1 MGGSGKTRRREM
13 LNAQKVEGLK
23 PEALPYRVPDARAKG
38 LALRVAPTG
47 AKTWDLSYRVKGSG
61 KVKRLSLGR
70 VGDVSLE
77 QARDRAHQLTSAAR
91 RGVDLLA
98 EEEEAREAK
107 AREIT
112 VEQLIERY
120 VARRVAGRLK
130 TSKEI
135 ESRLRRALAP
145 IMARKVS
152 ELRRRDLRELFD
164 AAADEGHEREAEK
177 RRQTVGAMFRWGL
190 SQDLVETD
198 PTAGLKA
205 YDPGRPRDRVLS
217 AEEIEK
223 LWLWLEKA
231 RCRRR
236 PLTSCACSSSPALAV
251 ARSRACRSKRS
262 TRPNGSG
269 RCPPPVRRT
278 ARSGSRRSWAWR
290 ARSSRSA
297 SPGCVVVRCSR
308 QKPARR

>member
-1 MGGSGKTRRREM
+1 MGGAGKARTREM
-13 LNAQKVEGLK
+13 LNA
-23 PEALPYRVPDARAKG
+23 
-38 LALRVAPTG
+38 
-47 AKTWDLSYRVKGSG
+47 WDLSYRVKGSG

-70 VGDVSLE
+70 VSDVSLE

-91 RGVDLLA
+91 RGVDLLV

-120 VARRVAGRLK
+120 VARRVTGRLR

-135 ESRLRRALAP
+135 ESRLKRALAA
-145 IMARKVS
+145 ITARKVS

-177 RRQTVGAMFRWGL
+177 RRQTTGAMFRWGV

-217 AEEIEK
+217 TDEIEK
-223 LWLWLEKA
+223 LWLWLENGSLSTTTADILRMQLLTGA
-231 RCRRR
+231 RCGE
-236 PLTSCACSSSPALAV
+236 V
-251 ARSRACRSKRS
+251 AGMQVEEIDMVES
-262 TRPNGSG
+262 SG
-269 RCPPPVRRT
+269 RCPPLVRRMV
-278 ARSGSRRSWAWR
+278 RSGLRRSWAWP
-290 ARSSRSA
+290 AQSSRPA
-297 SPGCVVVRCSR
+297 SPGRVAARYSR